1 MAARLLAAGFA
12 VTAYAR
18 TPAKAGAL
26 VAAGARLA
34 DSPAS
39 VAAASDVVF
48 TMVGN
53 PGDVRSVVLDAA
65 SGALAGLRPGGVLV
79 DCTSSSPSL
88 AREVAAAA
96 RAAGCHA
103 VDCPVSGGD
112 VGARDGTLALLA
124 GGDEA
129 VVAWLAPLFAH
140 LGRPTYMGPPGSG
153 QSSKIANQIAV
164 AGAVVGLGESLA
176 FAGAAGL
183 DERLFLGAVS
193 KGAAGSRVMDIF
205 GERAL
210 SRDFSS
216 GGSVRYIIKDLGMA
230 LEVGDGQEEEEVNVL
245 PGSALYRQMFSAMA
259 ANGDG
264 ELCLQGLI
272 TVVERLNGI
281 MRKCLSGIC
290 TVQDSIST
298 LEPPLCSALL
308 QSPYLFHSQKP
319 SAATMAAPGSLGL
332 LQAPSFSAA
341 KCRPVAASRGA
352 ARAVFAVRASAA
364 SAATKDAVLM
374 PFRENRAL
382 KIISGLQNFD
392 RSNVA
397 SVVTAAD
404 KGGATHVDIACDQ
417 DLVKLALELT
427 NLPICVS
434 SVDPSAFQSAVE
446 AGAQMIE
453 IGNYDS
459 FYDAGIE
466 FSSEQILNLTRETR
480 KILPDITLSV
490 TVPHTLSLP
499 DQMRL
504 AELLEEEGADII
516 QTEGGKCSSPT
527 KPGVLGLIEKATPTL
542 AAAYSISRAVSIPV
556 MCASGLSS
564 VTAPMAVT
572 AGAAGVG
579 VGSAINKLND
589 VVAMIAEV
597 RSIAEA
603 LGTKASRNVSED
615 PRRVHN

>member
-1 MAARLLAAGFA
+1 MQRRQQKKSSFGLLGIGSEGGLEEEEVMAMEEATATAFGFPAEVRPGATRVGWIGIGVMGGAMAARLLAAGFA
-12 VTAYAR
+12 MTAYAR

-230 LEVGDGQEEEEVNVL
+230 LEVGDGQEEEEANVL

-281 MRKCLSGIC
+281 MRK
-290 TVQDSIST
+290 
-298 LEPPLCSALL
+298 
-308 QSPYLFHSQKP
+308 
-319 SAATMAAPGSLGL
+319 
-332 LQAPSFSAA
+332 
-341 KCRPVAASRGA
+341 
-352 ARAVFAVRASAA
+352 
-364 SAATKDAVLM
+364 
-374 PFRENRAL
+374 
-382 KIISGLQNFD
+382 
-392 RSNVA
+392 
-397 SVVTAAD
+397 
-404 KGGATHVDIACDQ
+404 
-417 DLVKLALELT
+417 
-427 NLPICVS
+427 
-434 SVDPSAFQSAVE
+434 
-446 AGAQMIE
+446 
-453 IGNYDS
+453 
-459 FYDAGIE
+459 
-466 FSSEQILNLTRETR
+466 
-480 KILPDITLSV
+480 
-490 TVPHTLSLP
+490 
-499 DQMRL
+499 
-504 AELLEEEGADII
+504 
-516 QTEGGKCSSPT
+516 
-527 KPGVLGLIEKATPTL
+527 
-542 AAAYSISRAVSIPV
+542 
-556 MCASGLSS
+556 
-564 VTAPMAVT
+564 
-572 AGAAGVG
+572 
-579 VGSAINKLND
+579 
-589 VVAMIAEV
+589 
-597 RSIAEA
+597 
-603 LGTKASRNVSED
+603 
-615 PRRVHN
+615 

>member
-1 MAARLLAAGFA
+1 MEVDVAAFGFPAPVRPGATRVGWVGIGVMGGAMAARLLAAGFA

-18 TPAKAGAL
+18 TPAKAEAL
-26 VAAGARLA
+26 VAAGASLA
-34 DSPAS
+34 GSPAA
-39 VAAASDVVF
+39 VAAACDVVF

-53 PGDVRSVVLDAA
+53 PGDVRAVVLDAA
-65 SGALAGLRPGGVLV
+65 SGVLAGLRPGGVLV

-96 RAAGCHA
+96 RAAGCYA
-103 VDCPVSGGD
+103 VDSPVSGGD
-112 VGARDGTLALLA
+112 VGARDGALALLA

-129 VVAWLAPLFAH
+129 VVSWLAPLFAH

-164 AGAVVGLGESLA
+164 AGAVVGASEALA
-176 FAGAAGL
+176 FANAAGL
-183 DERLFLGAVS
+183 DAPLFLDAVS

-205 GERAL
+205 GERMLRREFA
-210 SRDFSS
+210 S
-216 GGSVRYIIKDLGMA
+216 GGSVKYIIKDLGMA
-230 LEVGDGQEEEEVNVL
+230 LETEEGPEGAKAL
-245 PGSALYRQMFSAMA
+245 PGAAMFRQMFSAMA

-264 ELCLQGLI
+264 DLSLQGLI

-281 MRKCLSGIC
+281 RKG
-290 TVQDSIST
+290 
-298 LEPPLCSALL
+298 
-308 QSPYLFHSQKP
+308 
-319 SAATMAAPGSLGL
+319 ATMAAAGSLGL
-332 LQAPSFSAA
+332 LQAPSSFTAA
-341 KCRPVAASRGA
+341 AASRPA
-352 ARAVFAVRASAA
+352 SRRAPRALFAVRASAA
-364 SAATKDAVLM
+364 ADATKDAVLKA
-374 PFRENRAL
+374 FREKRAL

-392 RSNVA
+392 RSSVA
-397 SVVTAAD
+397 SVVSAAD

-427 NLPICVS
+427 SLPICVS
-434 SVDPSAFQSAVE
+434 SVDPSAFRSAVE
-446 AGAQMIE
+446 AGAKMIE

-459 FYDAGIE
+459 FYDTGIE
-466 FSSEQILNLTRETR
+466 FSSEKILKLTKETREM
-480 KILPDITLSV
+480 LPDITLSV
-490 TVPHTLSLP
+490 TVPHTLSLL
-499 DQMRL
+499 DQVRL

-542 AAAYSISRAVSIPV
+542 AAAYSISRAVTIPV

-579 VGSAINKLND
+579 VGSAVNKLND
-589 VVAMIAEV
+589 IVAMVAEV
-597 RSIAEA
+597 KSIAEA
-603 LGTKASRNVSED
+603 LGLPSRNVSSNL
-615 PRRVHN
+615 RTVHH